1 MKLSVVMSVYNGADR
16 LVETMDS
23 ILAQTMTDFE
33 VVTINDGST
42 DASGALLDDYAKRDP
57 RVRVMHQE
65 NRGLTRALIAGCAAA
80 RGELIARHDA
90 GDTSAATR
98 FAIQTRMLQENSDVT
113 FVSCA
118 TQYVGPE
125 SEPLWITRPV
135 TSGKALSILSG
146 DPARPLSE
154 GPTHHG
160 SVMFRRD
167 AYERAGGYR
176 DAFYYGQDFDLWYRL
191 AEGGTF
197 QASEEVLYTARIT
210 AGSISSAARAS
221 QEKLA
226 TLSAAAFHAR
236 RRGESDQ
243 PVLLEAA
250 KVLPMPG
257 VPSRRNRAAGL
268 YFIGEALRRNG
279 DPRARRYLREALAFW
294 PLSPRV
300 WIRLI
305 QSLT

>member
-16 LVETMDS
+16 LADTMDS

-33 VVTINDGST
+33 LIAVNDGST
-42 DASGALLDDYAKRDP
+42 DGSGAILDGYAKHDS
-57 RVRVMHQE
+57 RVRVLHQE
-65 NRGLTRALIAGCAAA
+65 NRGLTRALVAGCAAA
-80 RGELIARHDA
+80 RGDLIARHDA
-90 GDTSAATR
+90 GDTSAPAR
-98 FAIQTRMLQENSDVT
+98 FAIQTRMLEENGEVA

-125 SEPLWITRPV
+125 NEPLWITRPV
-135 TSGKALSILSG
+135 TAGKALSILST

-176 DAFYYGQDFDLWYRL
+176 DAFHYGQDFDLWYRL
-191 AEGGTF
+191 AESGKF
-197 QASEEVLYTARIT
+197 QASDEVLYTARIT
-210 AGSISSAARAS
+210 PGSISSAARAS

-226 TLSAAAFHAR
+226 ALSAAAFHAR
-236 RRGESDQ
+236 QRGESDQ
-243 PVLLEAA
+243 PILLEAS

-257 VPSRRNRAAGL
+257 LPSRRNRAAGL

-279 DPRARRYLREALAFW
+279 DVRARRYLREALALW